1 MTEAD
6 RYLEEK
12 RVREAQGVQEAV
24 TATHAGV
31 SAPAGGTAAVSGWF
45 TAEGRLNRMGYFLR
59 MLCVLPAALVGSA
72 LCGSVPVLGLPLFI
86 AAVGLNALQAVKRF
100 HDLGQSGWLFLL
112 LLVPVVNVCVGLWLL
127 FGPGTDGANTYGPKP
142 V

>member
-12 RVREAQGVQEAV
+12 RVREAQDGQ
-24 TATHAGV
+24 TAGTAMRAGA
-31 SAPAGGTAAVSGWF
+31 SAPAGRAAAGAGWF
-45 TAEGRLNRMGYFLR
+45 TAEGRLNRMSYFLR

-72 LCGSVPVLGLPLFI
+72 MCGSVPAVGLPLFV
-86 AAVGLNALQAVKRF
+86 AAVGVNALQAVKRF

-127 FGPGTDGANTYGPKP
+127 FGPGTDGANMYGQKP